1 MVAMMETLI
10 RAAVRDLAEYAPPQD
25 ENENLEIRA
34 DRNEAALPAPD
45 HVLAALRSLDGR
57 ALSRYPT
64 GLMERVAN
72 ALARRLDVCVDRL
85 ATGCGADDLLAALGR
100 ALLDPGDVVVTV
112 TPTFATYA
120 WLTAVAGARLRCV
133 SYDRRWQLD
142 LDALISAARGAKL
155 VILGHP
161 NNPTG
166 DTLSFETIA
175 LLSRALA
182 GSLIV
187 VDEVYLALS
196 RDSLVPALST
206 LHNVAVVGSLSK
218 VAALAGARVGYAV
231 ARPPLARALR
241 CVMPPFPIGVASLAA
256 AHAYLRGGSAT
267 AAFEERLAVQVRR
280 SLDAIVAEA
289 GRLAENVWRGSSNFV
304 LMDFGA
310 NAAPLAAA
318 LRARGIAVRSFR
330 EPELVGC
337 LRFCALD
344 DPSTTR
350 FCASIRE
357 AAAELTSSAVYA

>member
-10 RAAVRDLAEYAPPQD
+10 RAAVRDLAEYAQPQD
-25 ENENLEIRA
+25 ENEDLEIRA

-64 GLMERVAN
+64 RLMQRVAN

-85 ATGCGADDLLAALGR
+85 AIGCGADDLLAAFGR
-100 ALLDPGDVVVTV
+100 ALLDPGDVVVTA
-112 TPTFATYA
+112 TPTFAMYA

-166 DTLSFETIA
+166 DALSFETIA
-175 LLSRALA
+175 LLSRALP

-206 LHNVAVVGSLSK
+206 LPNVAVVGSLSK

-267 AAFEERLAVQVRR
+267 AAFEERLAAQVRR

-289 GRLAENVWRGSSNFV
+289 GRFAENVWRGSGNFV
-304 LMDFGA
+304 LMDFGES
-310 NAAPLAAA
+310 APALAAA

-330 EPELVGC
+330 EPELEGC

-344 DPSTTR
+344 DPSTAR
-350 FCASIRE
+350 LCASIRE
-357 AAAELTSSAVYA
+357 AAAELTSSTVYA